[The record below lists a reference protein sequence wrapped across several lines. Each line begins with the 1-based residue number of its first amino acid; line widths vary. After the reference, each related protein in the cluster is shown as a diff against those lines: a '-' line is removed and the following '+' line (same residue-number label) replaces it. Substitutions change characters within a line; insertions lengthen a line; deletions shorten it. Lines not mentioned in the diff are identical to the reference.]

1 MRWYTTAGSD
11 RDVLSTTTMTPSGR
25 TFRLKGS
32 AYEKLV
38 NIFLYME
45 DKEKRDINIYE
56 ARGTRGE
63 RRGRGKLEEVERIK
77 YKNKYLPQNLPRRG
91 LPSQQEGCHC
101 HEVQECQN

>member
-32 AYEKLV
+32 AYEQLV

-45 DKEKRDINIYE
+45 DKEKRERYKYMEEQRNKE
-56 ARGTRGE
+56 EREGE
-63 RRGRGKLEEVERIK
+63 GKVGRGRE
-77 YKNKYLPQNLPRRG
+77 NKIQK
-91 LPSQQEGCHC
+91 
-101 HEVQECQN
+101 